1 MRQQKTQKKAAVD
14 DGKQDWTNHKSLLK
28 DRSFS
33 VTAKIEGGIDHPKK
47 SEKLL
52 TELLFTEY
60 KQQEIYSKHIGHPII
75 LVGGE

>member
-1 MRQQKTQKKAAVD
+1 MRQQKAQKEAAVD

-33 VTAKIEGGIDHPKK
+33 VTAKIEGGVDHPKK

-52 TELLFTEY
+52 TELLLAEH
-60 KQQEIYSKHIGHPII
+60 KQQEIYSKHIGHPIV